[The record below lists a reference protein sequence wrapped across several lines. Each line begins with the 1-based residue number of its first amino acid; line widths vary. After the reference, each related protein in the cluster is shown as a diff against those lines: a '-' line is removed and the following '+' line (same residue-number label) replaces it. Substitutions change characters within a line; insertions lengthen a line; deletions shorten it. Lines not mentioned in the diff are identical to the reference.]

1 MGLGR
6 ALAVALVGLDGH
18 LVQVEVDVAAGL
30 PAFSLVGLPDTS
42 LSEARDRVRAAMA
55 NAGCA
60 LPSRRITVN
69 LSPAALPKTGTSF
82 DLAVAAGL
90 LAATGAV
97 DAGAVAR
104 CVHLGELGLDGRLQ
118 RVRGVLP
125 AVRAAVRVGRTR
137 FVVPVGNLAEAR
149 LVPGAQVVAA
159 RWLPDVVALHRGEP
173 LPDPPPEIPGWD
185 APVGPGSAPGAAGG
199 GGPSAPGGTPAQD
212 GCRPERA
219 AEPDLADVVGQ
230 AQARHA
236 LEVAAAGGHHLL
248 LVGPPGAGKTMLA
261 ARLPGLLPDLDDDE
275 ALEVTAVHSVAGTLD
290 PAVGL
295 LRRPPFEDP
304 HHTATVTALVGG
316 GSGLPRPGAASRA
329 HRGVLFLDEAAEFD
343 ARALDALRQPLEA
356 GELVIH
362 RALGSAR
369 FPARF
374 QLVLAANPCPCGL
387 AAGRG
392 DDCSCTPLAR
402 RRYLNRLSGPLLDRV
417 DLQVEVLA
425 VSRAE
430 MTSAVAPEPSIA
442 VAARVRVARQTQRT
456 RLRGTPWTTNAEVP
470 GSWLRGPLRLGRAM
484 TVDLDRGLDRGAL
497 TIRGY
502 DRVLRMAWTIADL
515 EGRAAPARDDVGR
528 ALLLRQR
535 GRVPA

>member
-6 ALAVALVGLDGH
+6 ASAVALVGLEGH
-18 LVQVEVDVAAGL
+18 LVEVEAYVAPGL
-30 PAFSLVGLPDTS
+30 PAFTLVGLPDTS
-42 LSEARDRVRAAMA
+42 LVEARDRVRAAMA

-69 LSPAALPKTGTSF
+69 LSPAALPKAGTSF
-82 DLAVAAGL
+82 DLALAAGL
-90 LAATGAV
+90 LAATGV
-97 DAGAVAR
+97 VEPQAVAR

-125 AVRAAVRVGRTR
+125 AVMAAVRAGWTR
-137 FVVPVGNLAEAR
+137 FVVPVGNAEEAR
-149 LVPGAQVVAA
+149 LVPRAQVIAA

-173 LPDPPPEIPGWD
+173 LPDPPLNEPDWQPADGGSPPTPPERSF
-185 APVGPGSAPGAAGG
+185 VGV
-199 GGPSAPGGTPAQD
+199 PGG
-212 GCRPERA
+212 
-219 AEPDLADVVGQ
+219 PDLADVVGQ
-230 AQARHA
+230 AQARYA

-248 LVGPPGAGKTMLA
+248 LLGPPGAGKTMLA
-261 ARLPGLLPDLDDDE
+261 ARLPGLLPDLPDDE
-275 ALEVTAVHSVAGTLD
+275 AIEVTAVHSIAGTLD
-290 PAVGL
+290 PAGGL

-316 GSGLPRPGAASRA
+316 GCGLPRPGAVSRA

-343 ARALDALRQPLEA
+343 ARALEALRQPLEA

-362 RALGSAR
+362 RARGSAR

-392 DDCSCTPLAR
+392 EGCSCTPLAR
-402 RRYLNRLSGPLLDRV
+402 RRYLARLSGPLLDRV
-417 DLQVEVLA
+417 DLQVEVQA

-430 MTSAVAPEPSIA
+430 LSCGVPPEPSRVVA
-442 VAARVRVARQTQRT
+442 ERVLAARAAQRAR
-456 RLRGTPWTTNAEVP
+456 LAGTPWSSNGEIP
-470 GSWLRGPLRLGRAM
+470 GSWLRGPLRLGSAT
-484 TVDLDRGLDRGAL
+484 TVDLDRGLDRGLL

-502 DRVLRMAWTIADL
+502 DRVLRSAWTIADL
-515 EGRAAPARDDVGR
+515 NGLSVPGRDEVGR

-535 GRVPA
+535 NRVTG